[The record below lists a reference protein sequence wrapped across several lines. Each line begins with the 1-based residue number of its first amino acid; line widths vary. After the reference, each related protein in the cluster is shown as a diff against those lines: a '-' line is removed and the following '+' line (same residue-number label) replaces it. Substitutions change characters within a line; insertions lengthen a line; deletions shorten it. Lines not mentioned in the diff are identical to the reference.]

1 MNAAASP
8 LVKKY
13 LNLSR
18 RYARAYGNRKR
29 IIAAQMR
36 DAHEAMTDLERA
48 DLNRRWRDPS

>member
-1 MNAAASP
+1 MNAVSP